1 MKITI
6 EVDDITTFA
15 KALNNAMV
23 AYGDIIWSLRIGCDV
38 PKYFWPLG
46 SLDEEELDNRFECL
60 QKLYEQVEKIE
71 RGM

>member
-1 MKITI
+1 MKIEV

-38 PKYFWPLG
+38 PKHFWPLG
-46 SLDEEELDNRFECL
+46 SSDEEELDNRFECL